1 MAELSPSQLDELED
15 GLGSLDATTDVASM
29 GLSDEVSDHMEAYR
43 SVLDLVGS
51 HLGEE
56 EPTEGLLDD
65 VLAKAHA
72 EVAAVPGS
80 TPASTSGSGRR
91 RWWMPALALVGMS
104 AAVLLIVEPEQAM
117 EGAAPAELSG
127 APVPSMDSPSADE
140 LEEALARAPAAKGPA
155 ATPTA
160 EMVEEAEPEVGGQ
173 YGGGVTAADGA
184 TAERGKGGLV
194 GLNLEEASDVAPAPT
209 SKTTRASNG
218 DGYAKSEAGDTRQ
231 SARRARSKTKSS
243 KANAPKKLDALED
256 LASQKSPF
264 SDTSDPKR
272 DWGEALFKAHKLRR
286 QGRCGAALR
295 DYQTLAQHDEV
306 GDALLGEVYGGM
318 GLCAEVSGDLSKT
331 KIYFEKARRLKPG
344 LDAWL
349 TTERGRMSSK

>member
-1 MAELSPSQLDELED
+1 MSS
-15 GLGSLDATTDVASM
+15 
-29 GLSDEVSDHMEAYR
+29 
-43 SVLDLVGS
+43 
-51 HLGEE
+51 
-56 EPTEGLLDD
+56 
-65 VLAKAHA
+65 
-72 EVAAVPGS
+72 AA
-80 TPASTSGSGRR
+80 ALTSGIR
-91 RWWMPALALVGMS
+91 
-104 AAVLLIVEPEQAM
+104 IVRNYLQ
-117 EGAAPAELSG
+117 G
-127 APVPSMDSPSADE
+127 
-140 LEEALARAPAAKGPA
+140 
-155 ATPTA
+155 
-160 EMVEEAEPEVGGQ
+160 
-173 YGGGVTAADGA
+173 
-184 TAERGKGGLV
+184 
-194 GLNLEEASDVAPAPT
+194 PAPT
-209 SKTTRASNG
+209 TQLPPPPVATPPEASAPASSASNFG
-218 DGYAKSEAGDTRQ
+218 LES
-231 SARRARSKTKSS
+231 
-243 KANAPKKLDALED
+243 LED